1 VEQIVDLSI
10 IEEKERTY
18 FTVIET
24 RRFQRFAILSEVA
37 RGIYECVNYN
47 EEPKK
52 R

>member
-1 VEQIVDLSI
+1 MSI

-18 FTVIET
+18 FTVLEA
-24 RRFQRFAILSEVA
+24 RRFQRLEESDAILSEVA
-37 RGIYECVNYN
+37 RRIYECMNYD